1 MDDQLLALRVFL
13 RIVESGSF
21 AKAAD
26 SLSVPRPTATRLI
39 QRLEQHVGAKL
50 LRRTTRSLSISDEG
64 AAYYEAAKQLV
75 VQLEELDAQ
84 VAGTRATIKGRLRV
98 EVGSVLA
105 SNVILPRLHSLRER
119 HPDLDL
125 VLGVSDHPADL
136 VEEGVDCALRGGPLP
151 PSQLIARKLVD
162 LDFVT
167 CASPAYLDRRGR
179 PAHPRDL
186 ERHDLVRYFASQTG
200 RPEALKFTRLPAPD
214 RAPRGD
220 FDRPGQPEAID
231 ALEALEVL
239 GAAGVSVNES
249 TAHLSALL
257 AGLGIG
263 QTFGFLVRPHLRRGE
278 LEVVLPEWSRE
289 RYPLHVVYPP
299 NRYLSAKVRIFVDW
313 LFELFTTLCRPDVRD
328 ETSACGLEAQERAVT
343 SSSAALSSGSPPSAD
358 SPQQIPRGRKA
369 LPATTA
375 A

>member
-50 LRRTTRSLSISDEG
+50 LKRTTRSLSISDEG
-64 AAYYEAAKQLV
+64 AAYYESARHLV
-75 VQLEELDAQ
+75 AQLEELDAQ
-84 VAGTRATIKGRLRV
+84 VAGTRTTIKGRLRV

-105 SNVILPRLHSLRER
+105 SKVILPKLHLLRES
-119 HPDLDL
+119 HPELDL
-125 VLGVSDHPADL
+125 ILGVSDHPTDL
-136 VEEGVDCALRGGPLP
+136 IEDGVDCALRGGPLP
-151 PSQLIARKLVD
+151 PSQLVARKLVD
-162 LDFVT
+162 LDFIT

-179 PAHPRDL
+179 PAHPTDL
-186 ERHDLVRYFASQTG
+186 DRHDLVRFFSSQTG
-200 RPEALKFTRLPAPD
+200 RPDALRFTRGHD
-214 RAPRGD
+214 GGD
-220 FDRPGQPEAID
+220 GGGNNAERE
-231 ALEALEVL
+231 ELEVL

-263 QTFGFLVRPHLRRGE
+263 QTFGFLVRPHLASGE
-278 LEVVLPEWSRE
+278 LEHVLPDWPRE

-299 NRYLSAKVRIFVDW
+299 NRYLSAKVRLFVDW
-313 LFELFTTLCRPDVRD
+313 LFDLFGKLCKP
-328 ETSACGLEAQERAVT
+328 EAYAAAEAAA
-343 SSSAALSSGSPPSAD
+343 SAAAARSLAAASASASAAAPGPPPSAD
-358 SPQQIPRGRKA
+358 SPQRIALQICTP
-369 LPATTA
+369 PATTHP
-375 A
+375 